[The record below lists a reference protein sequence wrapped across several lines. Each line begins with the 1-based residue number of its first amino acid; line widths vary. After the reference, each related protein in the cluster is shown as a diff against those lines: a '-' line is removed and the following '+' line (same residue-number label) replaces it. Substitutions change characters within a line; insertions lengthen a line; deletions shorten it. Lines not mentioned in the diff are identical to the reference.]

1 MENWNNSTRSEAN
14 LVYPEFGEFTVTIKL
29 RGTYRNDYPH
39 LYPMGIVAD
48 AADQAIDTF
57 ESCFL
62 IRELTTKKFVVS
74 NEARRMPEI
83 PGAIA

>member
-1 MENWNNSTRSEAN
+1 M
-14 LVYPEFGEFTVTIKL
+14 VYPEHGDFTVTIKL

-39 LYPMGIVAD
+39 LYPMGIVED
-48 AADQAIDTF
+48 AAEQAIDTF
-57 ESCFL
+57 ENCFL

-74 NEARRMPEI
+74 NEAWREHGF

>member
-14 LVYPEFGEFTVTIKL
+14 LVYPEYGEFAVTIKL

-39 LYPMGIVAD
+39 LYPMGIVAG